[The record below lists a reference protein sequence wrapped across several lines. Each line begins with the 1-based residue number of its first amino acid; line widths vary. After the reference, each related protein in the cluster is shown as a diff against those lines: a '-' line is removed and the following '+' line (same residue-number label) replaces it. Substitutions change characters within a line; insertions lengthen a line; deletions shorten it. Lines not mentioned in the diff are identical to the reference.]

1 VEKMRIHDIFAAN
14 LRNICTKFNS
24 ISEVARRVGIN
35 RQQFNRYLSGENIP
49 NKNTVG
55 RLAKFLGIEESE
67 LFRLRDDGPVLSG
80 ANFDRSDLARTTELA
95 LAGGSQNLLS
105 PGYYCCYFPLQGAS
119 QFLVKSLLKVV
130 RRGPNCYFTRRTVFK
145 SGTSPKVTLAEG
157 KHRGI
162 VLASESDIYLLAF
175 DGVDH
180 VHLSIIVI
188 ERQQIVGS
196 SVLTGLAITRGTATH
211 FASRICMQPVGT
223 SMKTAKSHLGNLGIV
238 SINNLDLDPTI
249 ILMMTA
255 EQAAEVKPSQLGLP
269 QFEDLMISPKARN
282 QVQLKAIV

>member
-14 LRNICTKFNS
+14 LRSICTKFDS

-55 RLAKFLGIEESE
+55 RLAKFLGIDESE
-67 LFRLRDDGPVLSG
+67 LFRLRDDYPG
-80 ANFDRSDLARTTELA
+80 ASSANINSFSLTRTTGLA
-95 LAGGSQNLLS
+95 MAGGSQNLLA

-119 QFLVKSLLKVV
+119 QFLVKSLLKVAK
-130 RRGPNCYFTRRTVFK
+130 RGPNCYFARRTVFK
-145 SGTSPKVTLAEG
+145 SGSSPKVTLAEG
-157 KHRGI
+157 KHKGI
-162 VLASESDIYLLAF
+162 VLASESDIYLLAH
-175 DGVDH
+175 DEMNP

-196 SVLTGLAITRGTATH
+196 TVLTGLAITKGTATH
-211 FASRICMQPVGT
+211 FASRICIQPLGT
-223 SMKTAKSHLGNLGIV
+223 SMTTAKSHLGNLGIV
-238 SINNLDLDPTI
+238 SINSHDLDPTI
-249 ILMMTA
+249 VLMMTA
-255 EQAAEVKPSQLGLP
+255 DQGAEVKPSQLGLP
-269 QFEDLMISPKARN
+269 QFEDLMISSKAQN